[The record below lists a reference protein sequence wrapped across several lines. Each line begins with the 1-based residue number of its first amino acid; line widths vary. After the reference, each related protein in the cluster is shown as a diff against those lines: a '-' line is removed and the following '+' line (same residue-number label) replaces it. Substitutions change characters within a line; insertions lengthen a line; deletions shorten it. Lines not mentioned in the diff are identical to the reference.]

1 MPGISAQM
9 RVAGSGGLSLPGL
22 PVMRFARRV
31 RPFVFFALLLSP
43 AACMDMTGAASDTAL
58 PVMAW
63 DTSRPA
69 EAADWT
75 KATLDALRD
84 EGAVLASTVP
94 MDVAHF
100 CPSYVKA
107 TPDDRRAFWAGLF
120 SAIAR
125 FESTWNPNATGG
137 GGRYLGL
144 LQISPVTAQYVGC
157 DLSQGGL
164 HDGEANLACAVR
176 IAADR
181 APAGGGAVTG
191 NGALAGIVNAWGP
204 MHDSEKV
211 AQVAAFT
218 SAQSY
223 CN

>member
-1 MPGISAQM
+1 MM
-9 RVAGSGGLSLPGL
+9 TL
-22 PVMRFARRV
+22 RRV
-31 RPFVFFALLLSP
+31 RPLAFVVLLLSQS
-43 AACMDMTGAASDTAL
+43 ACMDMMQTDTGTDGAL

-63 DTSRPA
+63 DNTRPT

-84 EGAVLASTVP
+84 EGAVLSSAVP

-107 TPDDRRAFWAGLF
+107 STDDRRAFWAGLF

-137 GGRYLGL
+137 GGKYLGL
-144 LQISPVTAQYVGC
+144 LQISPKTANYVGC

-164 HDGEANLACAVR
+164 HDGKSNLACAVK
-176 IAADR
+176 IAAETV
-181 APAGGGAVTG
+181 PAGGGVVNG
-191 NGALAGIVNAWGP
+191 KGALGGIVNAWGP
-204 MHDSEKV
+204 MHDQSKV

>member
-1 MPGISAQM
+1 MIIPS
-9 RVAGSGGLSLPGL
+9 
-22 PVMRFARRV
+22 RV
-31 RPFVFFALLLSP
+31 RPIAALALVFGLGG
-43 AACMDMTGAASDTAL
+43 CASILAGNGGGNGAL

-63 DTSRPA
+63 DATRPA

-84 EGAVLASTVP
+84 EGAVLASAVP
-94 MDVAHF
+94 MDVAQF

-107 TPDDRRAFWAGLF
+107 SADDRLAFWAGLF

-144 LQISPVTAQYVGC
+144 LQISPSTANYVGC
-157 DLSQGGL
+157 DLSQGDL
-164 HDGEANLACAVR
+164 HDGESNLACAVK
-176 IAADR
+176 IAAETV
-181 APAGGGAVTG
+181 PEGGGMLSG
-191 NGALAGIVNAWGP
+191 PGALAGIVDAWGP
-204 MHDSEKV
+204 MHDSGKV